1 MKLDKHKKIIR
12 LPRVSYLLFLIM
24 MFHVPNSFSFE
35 QLHAFRQSG
44 SYG

>member
-1 MKLDKHKKIIR
+1 MKLDKHKKVNR
-12 LPRVSYLLFLIM
+12 LRRVCYLLFLIIV
-24 MFHVPNSFSFE
+24 FHVPNSFSFK